1 MPIDLPDRIAN
12 QRTYRLTFGLA
23 LSLWF
28 TNAFNWPASFVAAI
42 VVAMILAMPLPAPP
56 LKLTLVIYLKIL
68 AALLLG
74 LVVVWPLKMYPV
86 AGLVFIFLGLFL
98 AFFYV
103 GIGRVSGLTVML
115 AIIGFA
121 VVPSIGANSVDAA
134 VAMAGGMALALAFV
148 PLFLWI
154 AHAVFPEI
162 PMPRQ
167 GAKAADKTP
176 PEKKKPPSSVIAHFA
191 LRPVI
196 IVAPVFFFIL
206 STPNGSDYIA
216 MLIKAATLAAQAN
229 VASTT
234 KACKEMIVSTVIGG
248 LIALGIWELT
258 RMWPSLTWYVLLH
271 VIAALFVG
279 RKIFKGPGLTPSASM
294 WSYALVTALI
304 INGPA
309 VFGSGF
315 TGEPSGMRSWMRIAQ
330 FLFVSVYASGAV
342 YVFDYFWQ
350 KKQRKQASQSS

>member
-1 MPIDLPDRIAN
+1 MPIDAAYRIAA
-12 QRTYRLTFGLA
+12 QRSYRLAFGLA

-28 TNAFNWPASFVAAI
+28 TNAFSWPASFVAAI
-42 VVAMILAMPLPAPP
+42 VVAMILALPLPAPP

-68 AALLLG
+68 ASLLVG
-74 LVVVWPLKMYPV
+74 LVVIWPLKMYPA
-86 AGLVFIFLGLFL
+86 AGVMIIFLGLYL
-98 AFFYV
+98 AFFFT
-103 GIGRVSGLTVML
+103 GLGRVSGLTVML
-115 AIIGFA
+115 AIIGLA

-134 VAMAGGMALALAFV
+134 VAMAGGMALALAIV

-162 PMPRQ
+162 PMPKQ
-167 GAKAADKTP
+167 GAKTVEKAP

-196 IVAPVFFFIL
+196 VVAPVFLFIL

-234 KACKEMIVSTVIGG
+234 KACKEMILSTIVGG
-248 LIALGIWELT
+248 LIAVGIWELT
-258 RMWPSLTWYVLLH
+258 RMWPSLAWYVLLH

-279 RKIFKGPGLTPSASM
+279 RKMFKGPALTPSASM

-315 TGEPSGMRSWMRIAQ
+315 TGEPSAMRSWMRIAQ

-342 YVFDYFWQ
+342 YIFDHFWQ
-350 KKQRKQASQSS
+350 KKQRKQASQNT

>member
-1 MPIDLPDRIAN
+1 MPIDAANKIAA
-12 QRTYRLTFGLA
+12 QRSYRLAFGLA

-28 TNAFNWPASFVAAI
+28 TNAFSWPASFVAAI

-56 LKLTLVIYLKIL
+56 PKLTLIIYLKIL
-68 AALLLG
+68 VALLLG
-74 LVVVWPLKMYPV
+74 LVVTWPLKMYPI
-86 AGLVFIFLGLFL
+86 AGLIFIFLGLFL

-115 AIIGFA
+115 AIIGLA

-154 AHAVFPEI
+154 SHAVFPEI

-167 GAKAADKTP
+167 AAKPAEKA
-176 PEKKKPPSSVIAHFA
+176 PEKKKPPATVVAHFA

-196 IVAPVFFFIL
+196 VVAPVFFFIL

-234 KACKEMIVSTVIGG
+234 KACKEMIISTVVGG

-258 RMWPSLTWYVLLH
+258 RMWPSLGWYVLLH

-279 RKIFKGPGLTPSASM
+279 RKMFKGASLTPSASM

-342 YVFDYFWQ
+342 YVFDHFWQ
-350 KKQRKQASQSS
+350 EKQRKQAGQSS